1 MAGIVV
7 AVDPGETRRRLGWF
21 WGEVGG
27 WHPPQSSP
35 THRFL
40 QVRVKV
46 VHTLSPGSFSQKSMI
61 FCALHVR
68 QLTGTA
74 KCNFIPKGKKSIPFP
89 FAFSRFCELSKR
101 KSCEDSV
108 VYHHYQQHHRHHHHH
123 HYHQHQGVVF
133 PPVKASQLAGASIA
147 FITAPGNAFQGP
159 ISFADK
165 LSISAAELLPI
176 RKAKSILIYKCES
189 GSYKWSIHFPLTVPA
204 VLQSPKLFVAKGFC
218 GLI

>member
-1 MAGIVV
+1 MDIDKKNSGATVAGIVV

-46 VHTLSPGSFSQKSMI
+46 VHTLSPGSFSQRSMI

-89 FAFSRFCELSKR
+89 FAFSRFCELSKC
-101 KSCEDSV
+101 KSCQDSV
-108 VYHHYQQHHRHHHHH
+108 VYHHYQQHHHHHHHH

-147 FITAPGNAFQGP
+147 FITAPGNAFAGP
-159 ISFADK
+159 YIICRQTVHFSCRVT
-165 LSISAAELLPI
+165 SNQ
-176 RKAKSILIYKCES
+176 ES
-189 GSYKWSIHFPLTVPA
+189 QINPHL
-204 VLQSPKLFVAKGFC
+204 
-218 GLI
+218 